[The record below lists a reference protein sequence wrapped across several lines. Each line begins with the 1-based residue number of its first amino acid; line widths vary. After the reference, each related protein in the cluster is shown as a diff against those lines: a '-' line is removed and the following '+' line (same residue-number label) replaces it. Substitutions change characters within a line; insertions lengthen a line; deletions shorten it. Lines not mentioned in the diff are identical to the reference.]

1 MRPIHELRFDSPAV
15 GTWSLYLCP
24 PPPELAPFV
33 EVFWEVHGFANFAR
47 ERILPKTTIELMFN
61 LGPPHRLLDPSQPA
75 GATTYRNAWV
85 SALQQRPL
93 VIQPCFD
100 ATRVPSHLIAVRLRP
115 AGGYAFFGMSMDELS
130 NAVIDLDLLPDPR
143 FATVHAQLLDAE
155 SRAER
160 FGLIESL
167 VRKRIAAD
175 IRMRPFIRWAA
186 AQIERTHGAVRILD
200 LCHELGVSR
209 KHLSL
214 WFREQVGIAP
224 KQYAGVVRFQKL
236 VTCLGRSVS
245 VSWSELAQSC
255 GYYDQSHLVH
265 DCRTF
270 AGLAPTTL
278 RETLSPDGIA
288 TVES

>member
-1 MRPIHELRFDSPAV
+1 VRAIREIRFDSPAV
-15 GTWSLYLCP
+15 GRWSLYVRP
-24 PPPELAPFV
+24 PPPELAQFV
-33 EVFWEVHGFANFAR
+33 EVFWEVHGFAHFAR

-61 LGPPHRLLDPSQPA
+61 LGPPHRLLDPTHPEA
-75 GATTYRNAWV
+75 ATIYRNTWV

-115 AGGYAFFGMSMDELS
+115 AGAYAFFGMSMDELS
-130 NAVIDLDLLPDPR
+130 NAVIDLDLLPGRR
-143 FATVHAQLLDAE
+143 FAAVHARLLDAE

-160 FGLIESL
+160 FELIESL
-167 VRKRIAAD
+167 ARDRVAAE

-209 KHLSL
+209 KHLSQ
-214 WFREQVGIAP
+214 WFREQVGMAP
-224 KQYAGVVRFQKL
+224 KQYAGVARFQKL
-236 VTCLGRSVS
+236 VACLGGSTS
-245 VSWSELAQSC
+245 INWSDLAQGC
-255 GYYDQSHLVH
+255 GYYDQSHLIH

-278 RETLSPDGIA
+278 RDTLSPDGIA